1 MPEARTARR
10 GFGLALVIL
19 LVSFAAAPVHAGA
32 PPQDDARTCFVCHA
46 DPEAASTAGT
56 RIFVDPEA
64 FNASVHA
71 KVGLGCVGCHADL
84 IGVEDFPHAPDLAA
98 VDCAHC
104 HPAYGPDSLAGVHG
118 VLSPRLA
125 AKPVVCKDCHGYH
138 DVLPASSSGS
148 RVHAANIPSTCGAC
162 HAHAGANFARGRV
175 HELPGV
181 VRRSPAGVVRTV
193 YRVLIGIVTV
203 LCFAYIAADLARR
216 KEAR

>member
-19 LVSFAAAPVHAGA
+19 LVSFAAAPVHAEA

-46 DPEAASTAGT
+46 DPEAASPAGT
-56 RIFVDPEA
+56 RIFVDPDV

-71 KVGLGCVGCHADL
+71 EVGLGCVGCHADL
-84 IGVEDFPHAPDLAA
+84 VGVEDFPHAPDLAA

-138 DVLPASSSGS
+138 DVLPSSSPGS
-148 RVHAANIPSTCGAC
+148 RVHASSAPGTCGAC
-162 HAHAGANFARGRV
+162 HPGAGPNFAKGRV
-175 HELPGV
+175 HELEGAS
-181 VRRSPAGVVRTV
+181 RRSPAGVVRTV
-193 YRVLIGIVTV
+193 YRVLIGVVTV